1 MSNGTQSNYL
11 KNTIP
16 ELEDQFVEIIGDI
29 PLFAQLST
37 NLRHQLFQYSK
48 FIKLKAREYA
58 IEQGMFDQEIF
69 VLLRG
74 TLNVLIQDSA
84 GNEPLIDVMEQ
95 PFTLFGERSLLGEQR
110 GASLQA
116 DDEVLL
122 LGIDLSSLPDILDG
136 VDNPET
142 REEDEVYQQNVKMY
156 TLFATVLTERLER
169 LVRDQYK
176 LKQKVR
182 EFQKRQSV
190 WTKEWMLARI
200 FNQMTNDELPQ
211 IPEIRDILHKQL
223 KKYQASSPTL
233 REILLSRKISTRRFY
248 MEMSRLNALG
258 ELDQMNSM
266 VLDSVYEITA
276 YLQTHPDFC
285 NLFEINLLEIHD
297 IPAMTTLSDFLNSL
311 YRSITEANILTKP
324 LPKVKFF
331 NAFLLDDCI
340 HPAAF
345 LEFLQEEGWCKDN
358 FSLAYII
365 YLVCQ
370 SSIYVIS
377 EANQKIRDYVKFL
390 VTYSTPKQ
398 ASQVSADQGH
408 AIIEQMAQMQ
418 EQQYAAL
425 FQEEPQQD
433 EPESAQSTADD
444 LLSSLGL

>member
-1 MSNGTQSNYL
+1 MLNDPQSNYL

-16 ELEDQFVEIIGDI
+16 ELEDQFIEVIGDI
-29 PLFAQLST
+29 PLFSQLSS

-48 FIKLKAREYA
+48 FTKLKAREYA

-74 TLNVLIQDSA
+74 RLNVLIQDNV
-84 GNEPLIDVMEQ
+84 GNESLIDVMEQ

-110 GASLQA
+110 GASIQA

-136 VDNPET
+136 MENPES
-142 REEDEVYQQNVKMY
+142 REDDEVYQQNVKMY
-156 TLFATVLTERLER
+156 TIFATVLTERLER

-182 EFQKRQSV
+182 EFQKRQSF
-190 WTKEWMLARI
+190 WTEEWMLARI
-200 FNQMTNDELPQ
+200 FNQLASDELPQ

-223 KKYQASSPTL
+223 KKYQISPPTL

-248 MEMSRLNALG
+248 MEMVRLNALG
-258 ELDQMNSM
+258 EFDQLNNI

-276 YLQTHPDFC
+276 YLQTHPDFN
-285 NLFEINLLEIHD
+285 NLFEISLLEIHD
-297 IPAMTTLSDFLNSL
+297 IPAMTTLPDFLNTL
-311 YRSITEANILTKP
+311 YHSMTEANILVKP
-324 LPKVKFF
+324 LPKVKFL
-331 NAFLLDDCI
+331 NAILTEKGVQTVAFLN
-340 HPAAF
+340 
-345 LEFLQEEGWCKDN
+345 FLQEDGWCKDN
-358 FSLAYII
+358 FSLAYVV

-377 EANQKIRDYVKFL
+377 EANQKIRDYVNFL

-398 ASQVSADQGH
+398 ASQVSADQSH
-408 AIIEQMAQMQ
+408 ALIEQLAEMQ
-418 EQQYAAL
+418 EQQKASL
-425 FQEEPQQD
+425 PQEKSQPA
-433 EPESAQSTADD
+433 EPESAQGAADD